1 MRARVFVSG
10 TGFSLLRF
18 GWVTV
23 RVTAVV
29 THLVLYTYKHN
40 QLKMSV
46 VFPVPYAKSNLRRM
60 RRLRSTFKLKRGLE
74 RLLTPPPLGISTF
87 IYSFGSR
94 TEDSLFGYSSQ
105 ALAQTFTH
113 LLPKQKI
120 DVDSY
125 AGYKKNKI

>member
-40 QLKMSV
+40 QLMMSC
-46 VFPVPYAKSNLRRM
+46 FPGAVR
-60 RRLRSTFKLKRGLE
+60 E
-74 RLLTPPPLGISTF
+74 I
-87 IYSFGSR
+87 
-94 TEDSLFGYSSQ
+94 ESQ
-105 ALAQTFTH
+105 AHAQA
-113 LLPKQKI
+113 QI
-120 DVDSY
+120 Y
-125 AGYKKNKI
+125 I